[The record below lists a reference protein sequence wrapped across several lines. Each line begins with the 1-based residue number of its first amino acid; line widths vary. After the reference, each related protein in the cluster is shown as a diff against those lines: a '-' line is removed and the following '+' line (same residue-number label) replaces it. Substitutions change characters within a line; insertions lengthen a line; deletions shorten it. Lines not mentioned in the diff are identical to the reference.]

1 MATPMLGL
9 ALGGGGARGLAHIG
23 FVRTLLRAGIPI
35 RVLTGTSMGAIVA
48 VAFALGDPERSGL
61 IERIQEG
68 KLLREAPIPP
78 PSPPGQREGL
88 LTRVRRLVAAERL
101 LTSNLLGWGP
111 PLLGEVMPLL
121 QELTR
126 GLNLEDAPVRL
137 GVVATDVE
145 GGQRVLLTRGNAALA
160 AMASAALPMV
170 FPPVRIGR
178 WLLVDGGFVELV
190 PVLAAR
196 ELGAT
201 AVVAVDVGV
210 DQPPGPVKNGLEA
223 LIRAAAICTRLHT
236 EYVLS
241 QADLVVRP
249 RFPEPIDTM
258 DFSKARIAIE
268 AGVRA
273 ARAVLD
279 DVRRLA
285 SRPAEP
291 DAARSA
297 GAAPNP
303 DAARPDGTAASPAA
317 GTAGVHT
324 AT

>member
-1 MATPMLGL
+1 MTAPVLGL

-61 IERIQEG
+61 VERIQEG
-68 KLLREAPIPP
+68 RLLRETPIVPP
-78 PSPPGQREGL
+78 PGPGEREGL
-88 LTRVRRLVAAERL
+88 LSRVRRLVAAERL

-121 QELTR
+121 QEATR
-126 GLNLEDAPVRL
+126 GLNLEDAPVRV
-137 GVVATDVE
+137 GVVATDLE
-145 GGQRVLLTRGNAALA
+145 GGQRVVLTRGNAALA

-236 EYVLS
+236 EQILS

-249 RFPEPIDTM
+249 RFAEPIDTM

-273 ARAVLD
+273 ARAVLE

-285 SRPAEP
+285 GRPARAP
-291 DAARSA
+291 AVGPA
-297 GAAPNP
+297 GDGESTGASQAPTV
-303 DAARPDGTAASPAA
+303 RP
-317 GTAGVHT
+317 V
-324 AT
+324 